1 MKIKVE
7 SLPNRNRRSKKLEKK
22 PIVTESDDEELIRIH
37 TTHDDGCQSIDF
49 RPFFYYNTKVTF

>member
-22 PIVTESDDEELIRIH
+22 TIVTENDDEELIRIH
-37 TTHDDGCQSIDF
+37 TTHDDGC
-49 RPFFYYNTKVTF
+49 

>member
-7 SLPNRNRRSKKLEKK
+7 SLPNRNRRPKKLEKK

-37 TTHDDGCQSIDF
+37 TTHDDGCQF
-49 RPFFYYNTKVTF
+49 LTNTLFSTIILR

>member
-22 PIVTESDDEELIRIH
+22 SIVSDNDDEELIRIH
-37 TTHDDGCQSIDF
+37 TTHDDGC
-49 RPFFYYNTKVTF
+49 

>member
-22 PIVTESDDEELIRIH
+22 TIVSENEDDEIIRIH
-37 TTHDDGCQSIDF
+37 TTHNDGC
-49 RPFFYYNTKVTF
+49 

>member
-7 SLPNRNRRSKKLEKK
+7 SLPNRNRRPKKLEKK

-37 TTHDDGCQSIDF
+37 TTHNDGC
-49 RPFFYYNTKVTF
+49 

>member
-22 PIVTESDDEELIRIH
+22 PIVTESDDDELIRIH
-37 TTHDDGCQSIDF
+37 TTHDDGC
-49 RPFFYYNTKVTF
+49 